1 MFDIEEFIIAVY
13 LCVEEHLQALLEQY
27 PARGRGFDPGLSD
40 AEVITLEIVGEFLG
54 YHNDADIWR
63 YGKRHWQSWFPK
75 LPHRTSFVR
84 HAANLWAYKQL
95 LHQRLL
101 VALGAME
108 SGLYLVD
115 GFPIPVCGFK
125 RAPSCSSFEGEA
137 SYGHS
142 ATKLGTFYGFKGHLV
157 VNAQGVIM
165 GLEICPAN
173 VDERD
178 VVPELVARL
187 EGLLLGDKGY
197 LRPALRLELAEQ
209 DLQLLT
215 PTRKNMKQQLTPQQR
230 RRLASTRQL
239 IETAISHICH
249 WFDIE
254 RVQARDLW
262 HLTSRLARKI
272 LAHTLMVLLN
282 VTHQRSPLQF
292 AGIIRD

>member
-13 LCVEEHLQALLEQY
+13 LCVEEHLRALLEQY
-27 PARGRGFDPGLSD
+27 PVRGRGFDPGLSD
-40 AEVITLEIVGEFLG
+40 AEVITLEIVGEFVG
-54 YHNDADIWR
+54 HHSDADIWR
-63 YGKRHWQSWFPK
+63 YGQRHWRNWFPK
-75 LPHRTSFVR
+75 LPGRTSFVR

-101 VALGAME
+101 VVLGAME

-115 GFPIPVCGFK
+115 GFPMPVCGFK
-125 RAPSCSSFEGEA
+125 RAPGCSSFEGEA

-165 GLEICPAN
+165 ALEICPAN
-173 VDERD
+173 IDERD

-197 LRPALRLELAEQ
+197 LRPALRLELAQ
-209 DLQLLT
+209 HCLQLLT

-230 RRLASTRQL
+230 KRLASTRQL
-239 IETAISHICH
+239 VETAISHLCH

-254 RVQARDLW
+254 TVQARDLW
-262 HLTSRLARKI
+262 HLTSRLARKV

-282 VTHQRSPLQF
+282 VSHQRSPLHF